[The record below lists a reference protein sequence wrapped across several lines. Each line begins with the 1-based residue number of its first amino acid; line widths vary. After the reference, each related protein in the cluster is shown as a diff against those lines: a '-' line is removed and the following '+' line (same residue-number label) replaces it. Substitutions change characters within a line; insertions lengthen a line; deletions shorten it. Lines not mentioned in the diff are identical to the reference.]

1 MKLYRKWGLLLVLST
16 IINLLSIK
24 AFPLAL
30 GTLYLPVL
38 FKVVQLQLN
47 LSDGLIDDRAAS
59 AQTFVRANQKGIVIS
74 VICCI
79 AITVALTLYLA
90 DFYQQLQGFWGLL
103 IDLSPITMVVGLILY
118 LLSAIAI
125 VQAVKIKFL
134 NHNKEDKS

>member
-125 VQAVKIKFL
+125 VQAVKIKF
-134 NHNKEDKS
+134 NKEDKA